1 MAEDKNNSTVP
12 ENADAID
19 TVEAKDTADNSIAVE
34 NDLKMN
40 ESEDKKIAEQ
50 GDDALE
56 SKASDH
62 PAKENSAE
70 EEEKVSN
77 PSDTPAGVSTPEEPK
92 AENAAP
98 TGAEKSA
105 AREVEYYNTMR
116 DKSGEDDGSHVLNV
130 DENGEATVDSVD
142 KQSPAAPE
150 EKPAEPEVKPAEDTE
165 KAPADDASEATGS
178 LEDKSEPEV
187 PKKILPKPEKP
198 RPAYDEQSL
207 ADAAEE
213 VSKFD
218 KKRREKEGAT
228 DDEDMMLLS
237 FDEDGSAKVEDV
249 KREPESEKPADP
261 EEKVTSPRETPEQ
274 KAAREV
280 DNFLNKK
287 DEEPDYNPGDRLV
300 IDVEEEDDDD
310 DDMVFTVTNDDW
322 DDDAVPLA
330 DAMLEELDL
339 MRKQRAELEELCD
352 RHRKLLDAEEEKRNG
367 EKSETTEEKTE
378 ETTEN
383 TTEET
388 NEAKSEDAPEDK
400 SEQTSEDKADDKSD
414 DQTEEKSESEES
426 EASPID
432 DATVLGVKSEGE
444 GVIDRKSLKEYLRH
458 SDKVRKN
465 YEKQVT
471 KAEQAF
477 RKNEDENDSPAL
489 IAGIL
494 MKLESILE
502 ILCDNVSVCARLR
515 HKSNVKRYSALL
527 AESID
532 KYNKNVIAFYD
543 LTGQQLTRVSAFLPE
558 ELSDGEKQAIIPSL
572 SYRETYIEIYVEND
586 GSVRDI
592 DDSVTTTVI
601 TPPYSRRELLDDQ
614 DVETAADAKAYRN
627 KAYAA
632 IAKLS
637 SERSKIESTIK
648 ENARKD
654 EKCRAA
660 VKKAKAK
667 YKKIL
672 AKFNRNFTEKEHKNG
687 YYKRGLAEINN
698 KYGKKIIKA
707 ECELEKN
714 SCERKNLKLLVETVA
729 IEREKLDC
737 MCTLLRKIRLISSDK
752 VVDGVK
758 RDFVRA
764 MLEYNKLVE
773 VCSAAIEVPIAKL
786 SASLADEVARTGGEV
801 LFPKMAYRRELVET
815 VGEDKR
821 IVGDRLK
828 SAFVGDIGGDD
839 AYGEI
844 GATEGIDRNNYY
856 GEKMFEF
863 EQTAVNI
870 TREQSENIT
879 SKKGLVKFMKGTRRT
894 EKMFT
899 DSIKQ
904 IDKSIMKAIDDSNV
918 VAMLVEYLR
927 VSGRYI
933 EFLAIRLVASS
944 KFIGGKKLGHEIDLL
959 YSEISRYNLRAID
972 YSNLTGEQVTRI
984 SSFLP
989 ERLAEGTAEILL
1001 PSLSYKESYVEVYP
1015 KKSDSKFESFEDVID
1030 RRLADSY
1037 VPVLF
1042 KNRKLSENKTVT
1054 VTPINPPF
1062 SAEEMKA
1069 VEGAT
1074 TYRAKRVNAREVR
1087 KSGRK
1092 LARGLRRI
1100 KRQLARLERSDK
1112 RFNKKFAALT
1122 RKHDEEL
1129 FRIESLTS
1137 EHERQTPVYKKKLQ
1151 NVNGKFASKS
1161 LKLKFKKAR
1170 MSIERRKKKLYA
1182 ERFAIEREYLA
1193 IACQNLRNMRS
1204 YGRPSVVAETK
1215 NNLIKMMSDYNRRA
1229 DLCASLLGEPIAKMS
1244 SSIADEIIRDGKK
1257 EVKLPMLVCYRETVE
1272 TVGDKVR
1279 TLGDRYRYGNYAVN
1293 NNGIGYDM
1301 NGNPVIG
1308 VSNAPVSGEIP
1319 LMPPIYGFMPNA
1331 ISGTSTSV
1339 IGDAYEETYVNKSV
1353 VALSKYE
1360 IPALKAKSVVVEC
1373 RKDYKR
1379 YKRISGALIKTVEGI
1394 VRNTGLD
1401 HARVDDALAK
1411 LREDVSR
1418 KEDKAYPRVYKRISR
1433 IIKKSRD
1440 SYVVAKMEHVL
1451 SVIEAMRKA
1460 KRPVSEMVDYANTVI
1475 LRDLSPK
1482 FDLDNVCAVSKLVEI
1497 RSCDLY
1503 ASSKINCGRYVKK
1516 DREVLSLEIER
1527 YNDCVI
1533 EYSSAAG
1540 ERLTHIS
1547 VLVPDKIA
1555 AKEGMPIIPEL
1566 YYNEKFVEETLEVK
1580 SDYGAAYTLYIPSPM
1595 EIAAGA
1601 TVATIPNPNLNKTE
1615 NDKTIRE
1622 IVTVPREFTIEELL
1636 KDTAEA
1642 SAKKY
1647 VKIVGRAINRIDARI
1662 EENEEKI
1669 FKQSK
1674 LIKIRKKKIEAA
1686 TRKYEKK
1693 MLRASSKA
1701 QNPVKYQKRIRR
1713 ISSNYGKDIFG
1724 IDERYPAPELLE
1736 SKRLRLESFALE
1748 QLKFTIVSMMLK
1760 YVAKTRNRRILTK
1773 AKRQFISSVI
1783 YYNTVADRVA
1793 AELGTS
1799 IGHIDE
1805 GYIDYVLIDGI
1816 IPTLRRLVY
1825 EKNVV
1830 EVVGDKRRIIGE
1842 RLIQPSSAFTLV
1854 FGGGYPG
1861 GAAAFGSAAVPG
1873 YGAGAVYNNSYSSYP
1888 TPVSVPVRAV
1898 SDVPVYVYND
1908 GPAPVAY
1915 APVVEPDDGVL
1926 GVEPMA
1932 QPEAPEQKGDS
1943 FNIPV
1948 DDSRYATVPVQNGGA
1963 MYPVQTENGMIAAGG
1978 PGSSFSIP
1986 AQQGQ
1991 YAQVPGTQNSMM
2003 IPMQNGQPIAGYPSA
2018 NSAFPS
2024 IPASAAVQ
2032 GQGAGN
2038 SFIPLNAQNSPQ
2050 YGNNGRYGG
2059 SIAPV
2064 SNNGAALSANPGSHI
2079 TVPINNGNNLYP
2091 NAQNSNLTTPM
2102 MGGAANNASAQ
2113 ANGGFIPMFGQQAG
2127 VAGANNAGY
2136 MPMMGDAANNASA
2149 QANGGFIPMAGQQAG
2164 VAGANNAG
2172 YMPMMGGAANNASA
2186 QANGGFI
2193 PMAGQ
2198 QAGVAGAN
2206 NAGYMPMMG
2215 GAANNASAQA
2225 NGGFIPM
2232 FGQQAGVAGANNAGY
2247 MPMMGGA
2254 ANNASAQANGGF
2266 IPMFGQQAGV
2276 TGANNAGYMPMMG
2289 GATNNASAQANGG
2302 FIPMFGQ
2309 QAGVAGANNAGYM
2322 PMMGGAANN
2331 ASAQANGGFIP
2342 MFGQQAGVAGA
2353 SNIGYMP
2360 MMGGA
2365 ANNASAQANGG
2376 FVPLN
2381 GHPTNSIVGNGS
2393 RTAIPMFNGAASI
2406 PTTSVNG
2413 GFIPMF
2419 GQQAGVAG
2427 ANNAGYMPM
2436 MGDATNN
2443 ASAQANGGFIP
2454 MFGQQ
2459 AGTVGANNAGYM
2471 PVMGGTAN
2479 NVAAQ
2484 ANGGFIPMFGQQAG
2498 VAGANNA
2505 GYMPMVGGAAGSTEI
2520 ENEAMLLNMPGY
2532 YPEAPIVRNPAIL
2545 HLDKQGASYA
2555 GRGGAGAFI
2564 PAFGPDGIPMEARGS
2579 AVPLAVAPGSVAYDK
2594 SRTITVPMA
2603 AFAPESEGG
2612 RARTI
2617 NIPMQAY
2624 GQGAVAVENPG
2635 MLYMG
2640 SETATEQAEGGSVM
2654 MMPFDSGKKSGKKKM
2669 SPYFVPMPMYG
2680 NTADG
2685 KNRMDMPVPVM
2696 SVLPVAGSIG
2706 DAQFPVEIELP
2717 KMNTAPAA
2725 IMTFP
2730 GYEQAWKKAKTEY
2743 TPDGAVLSMTPDM
2756 QVVQGYNTL
2765 ANASGSPR
2773 VIAVGTPDIRWDR
2786 SVVEKIN
2793 RSELS
2798 GYINES
2804 KKKINKADRNIG
2816 KLLQTLEK
2824 TDVTEKPA
2832 IIVDCLGYCKEIIDE
2847 ICDNM
2852 VAAVSVNETGVATKL
2867 SEVLKNQVRR
2877 YNALTKEFSDITK
2890 EPLPLASASMA
2901 RNILAGKPY
2910 QVLPNLE
2917 YVPAKEEI
2925 RPLATEEDAEYR
2937 LTLNAEARRNDG
2949 LIMDL
2954 ALQDKVAEQA
2964 NKDLSVITKYC
2975 DFEISMLESARDI
2988 ERFRFGKDDRVIK
3001 SNSRQI
3007 AKHIEKIKKTHREAI
3022 EYEARDN
3029 ERYYTVVLADPET
3042 IPTRYKNPNRAKLD
3056 SIRTRLIVL
3065 LNRRD
3070 EINSMLSAI
3079 YTGTEKAPDG
3089 SSINQKWR
3097 HIKNCAAEKMAR
3109 KDRALAKRVER
3120 VSATKGEKH
3129 RMFTLMNKR
3138 LDAAS
3143 TLELCKFRLK
3153 YEKNTY
3159 RVKRTLKNDIKNCKT
3174 VLRHCKRDIDWMIK
3188 RFRSRDKEAGGSWLT
3203 ALGFIL
3209 LMVIGL
3215 AAGYVWLFRE
3225 EIMELI
3231 NLIFGS

>member
-2136 MPMMGDAANNASA
+2136 MPM
-2149 QANGGFIPMAGQQAG
+2149 
-2164 VAGANNAG
+2164 
-2172 YMPMMGGAANNASA
+2172 
-2186 QANGGFI
+2186 
-2193 PMAGQ
+2193 
-2198 QAGVAGAN
+2198 
-2206 NAGYMPMMG
+2206 
-2215 GAANNASAQA
+2215 
-2225 NGGFIPM
+2225 
-2232 FGQQAGVAGANNAGY
+2232 
-2247 MPMMGGA
+2247 
-2254 ANNASAQANGGF
+2254 
-2266 IPMFGQQAGV
+2266 
-2276 TGANNAGYMPMMG
+2276 
-2289 GATNNASAQANGG
+2289 
-2302 FIPMFGQ
+2302 
-2309 QAGVAGANNAGYM
+2309 
-2322 PMMGGAANN
+2322 
-2331 ASAQANGGFIP
+2331 
-2342 MFGQQAGVAGA
+2342 
-2353 SNIGYMP
+2353 
-2360 MMGGA
+2360 
-2365 ANNASAQANGG
+2365 
-2376 FVPLN
+2376 
-2381 GHPTNSIVGNGS
+2381 
-2393 RTAIPMFNGAASI
+2393 
-2406 PTTSVNG
+2406 
-2413 GFIPMF
+2413 
-2419 GQQAGVAG
+2419 
-2427 ANNAGYMPM
+2427 
-2436 MGDATNN
+2436 
-2443 ASAQANGGFIP
+2443 
-2454 MFGQQ
+2454 
-2459 AGTVGANNAGYM
+2459 
-2471 PVMGGTAN
+2471 
-2479 NVAAQ
+2479 
-2484 ANGGFIPMFGQQAG
+2484 
-2498 VAGANNA
+2498 
-2505 GYMPMVGGAAGSTEI
+2505 VGGAAGSTEI